1 MSTYDSVFDPKDR
14 QFVVFG
20 EMGATCSG
28 KCQKRHLT
36 SFSSLLS
43 QLTDFVE
50 RLLKHARNGDLQL
63 MRRPLESKFGMLL
76 TYSDSP
82 AALDGLAD
90 FEFVS
95 DFAAIQNSIRST
107 FGYVRARHDSGQVSC
122 YQD

>member
-1 MSTYDSVFDPKDR
+1 M
-14 QFVVFG
+14 
-20 EMGATCSG
+20 
-28 KCQKRHLT
+28 L
-36 SFSSLLS
+36 

-76 TYSDSP
+76 AYSDSP

-107 FGYVRARHDSGQVSC
+107 FGYVRARHDSGQVRRRK
-122 YQD
+122 YNALGRHALWRHQDLPGLAQSKAKQHQMAQ